1 MNDKKISPISTGL
14 RGRCPR
20 CGEGPIFDGF
30 LGLRPS
36 CDVCGLDFAKADAGD
51 GPAIFV
57 IFIAGFLS
65 VALAFI
71 ARYGWE
77 WSLMAAFGVSVLFSL
92 VTILALL
99 RPLKSIL
106 IALQFANKA
115 AEGQLEK

>member
-1 MNDKKISPISTGL
+1 MVSPIGAGL

-20 CGEGPIFDGF
+20 CGEGALFDGF
-30 LGLRPS
+30 LSLRES
-36 CDVCGLDFAKADAGD
+36 CAVCGLDFAKADAGD
-51 GPAIFV
+51 GPAVFV

-71 ARYGWE
+71 VRYSWE

-92 VTILALL
+92 VIILALL
-99 RPLKSIL
+99 RPLKSML

-115 AEGQLEK
+115 AEGRLEK